1 MARVSIEDCQEK
13 LPNRFALVMVTAD
26 RTRQLM
32 DNQGALVRSKN
43 REVVTALREI
53 AEGEIVLSGEMG
65 GMCEGGDYLTGSPE
79 PKIDPV

>member
-13 LPNRFALVMVTAD
+13 LPNRFALVMVAAD

-32 DNQGALVRSKN
+32 DNEGALVRSKN

-53 AEGEIVLSGEMG
+53 AEGKIVMRGELG
-65 GMCEGGDYLTGSPE
+65 GECSGGDFLTGSPS
-79 PKIDPV
+79 PDA